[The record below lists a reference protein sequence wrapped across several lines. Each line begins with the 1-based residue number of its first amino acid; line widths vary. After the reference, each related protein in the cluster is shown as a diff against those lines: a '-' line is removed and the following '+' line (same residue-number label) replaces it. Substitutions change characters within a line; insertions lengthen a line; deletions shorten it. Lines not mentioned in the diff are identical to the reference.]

1 MIFVIL
7 SHTIKILCM
16 DQNLWLIFDQNSMQQ
31 YLWLIRLKNLVTIF
45 QIAQDIWFAAAV
57 NRDRERQI

>member
-7 SHTIKILCM
+7 SHTIKILRM